1 MFRLNTLFASALLL
15 LGLAAGAQADT
26 EIRFG
31 VDPSYPP
38 FEVKEPDGS
47 LSGFDID
54 LGNAICAELKVRC
67 VWVEQPFDGM
77 IPALRAKKFD
87 AILSAFSATEV
98 RRKQVDFSHRLYNGP
113 SALIAK
119 EHSNLLPTA
128 ESLKGKTVGVVQG
141 SAQEMFAK
149 SEWSPHDV
157 TIHSYQSQDQVYID
171 LINGRLDAAFQPA
184 VQGDLGFLQKPQG
197 KGFSFAGEPLTDKR
211 LTDDGVVIGIRK
223 GDDPLREKLNT
234 AIAGIRASG
243 EYEKLASKYFNF
255 DIYGK

>member
-1 MFRLNTLFASALLL
+1 MFRLNTFFAATL
-15 LGLAAGAQADT
+15 LGLSIVAAAQADPQ
-26 EIRFG
+26 IKLG

-77 IPALRAKKFD
+77 IPALKAKKFD
-87 AILSAFSATEV
+87 AILSAFSVTEV
-98 RRKQVDFSHRLYNGP
+98 RRKQVDFSDRLYSGP

-119 EHSNLLPTA
+119 ENSGLLPTV
-128 ESLKGKTVGVVQG
+128 ESLKGKTIGVMQG
-141 SAQEMFAK
+141 SSQEMFAK
-149 SEWSPHDV
+149 SEWSAHNV
-157 TIHSYQSQDQVYID
+157 NILSYQTQDQVYID
-171 LINGRLDAAFQPA
+171 LIAGRLDAAFQPA
-184 VQGDLGFLQKPQG
+184 VQGDIGFLQKPQG
-197 KGFSFAGEPLTDKR
+197 KGYAFAGEPLTDKR
-211 LTDDGVVIGIRK
+211 LTLDGVAIGIRK

-234 AIAGIRASG
+234 AIASIRASG
-243 EYEKLASKYFNF
+243 EYDKLASKYFNF

>member
-1 MFRLNTLFASALLL
+1 MFRLNTLFASIL
-15 LGLAAGAQADT
+15 LGLSIAASAQADP

-54 LGNAICAELKVRC
+54 LGNAICAELKVHC

-77 IPALRAKKFD
+77 IPALKAKKFD
-87 AILSAFSATEV
+87 GILSAFTATDA
-98 RRKQVDFSHRLYNGP
+98 RRKQVDFSNRLYSGP

-119 EHSNLLPTA
+119 ESSGLLPTA
-128 ESLKGKTVGVVQG
+128 ESLKGKTIGVMQG
-141 SAQEMFAK
+141 SSQENFAK
-149 SEWSPHDV
+149 AEWVPQGV
-157 TIHSYQSQDQVYID
+157 NIQTYQSQDQVYMD
-171 LINGRLDAAFQPA
+171 LIGGRLDAAFQPA
-184 VQGDLGFLQKPQG
+184 VQADIGFLQKPQG
-197 KGFSFAGEPLTDKR
+197 KGFAFAGDVVIDKR
-211 LTDDGVVIGIRK
+211 LTGDGVAIGIRK

-234 AIAGIRASG
+234 AIASIRASG
-243 EYEKLASKYFNF
+243 EYDKLASKYFNF